1 MVGFALRSKN
11 GLQKELASRTERHL
25 ACWNQWG
32 MTASGQFL
40 SLDNAF
46 VRLT

>member
-25 ACWNQWG
+25 AYWNQRG
-32 MTASGQFL
+32 MTASGRIL
-40 SLDNAF
+40 SLDNSLMG
-46 VRLT
+46 LT